1 MIEVIV
7 NGIRTEVSSE
17 MNVNEIIKELNYAQ
31 KGFALALNGT
41 FVAISTYENTI
52 IRDND
57 SIEILA
63 PVQGGWDN

>member
-7 NGIRTEVSSE
+7 NGIRTEVSAE
-17 MNVNEIIKELNYAQ
+17 MNVKKIIKELKYKK
-31 KGFALALNGT
+31 KGFSLALNGT
-41 FVAISTYENTI
+41 FVAISTYETTM

-63 PVQGGWDN
+63 PVQGG

>member
-7 NGIRTEVSSE
+7 NGVRTEVSNE
-17 MNVNEIIKELNYAQ
+17 MNVKEVIKELKYRK

-41 FVAISTYENTI
+41 FVALATYETII

-63 PVQGGWDN
+63 PVQGG

>member
-7 NGIRTEVSSE
+7 NGKRTAVSSE
-17 MNVNEIIKELNYAQ
+17 MNVNELVQELKYTQ

-41 FVAISTYENTI
+41 FVSIATYESTV

-63 PVQGGWDN
+63 PVQGG

>member
-1 MIEVIV
+1 MIKVIV
-7 NGIRTEVSSE
+7 NGVRTEISNE
-17 MNVNEIIKELNYAQ
+17 MNVKEVIKELKYRK

-41 FVAISTYENTI
+41 FVALATYETTI

-63 PVQGGWDN
+63 PVQGG